1 MKERKE
7 EINLGLR
14 EYLCFANI
22 IEISLFILFI
32 FVYHVCDFFLSKY
45 INSLSQTLK
54 LSDQA
59 CSTPSLKLG
68 CMKTVF
74 KNLEDQIFCQNNE
87 WHFPKYS
94 VEHQYVQ
101 IPVGPL
107 PVLHLCKKQVFQ
119 LLHCGAVWP
128 VYPATKTQ
136 EKKMNSKHG
145 RMKTS
150 ITTAMKAPF

>member
-101 IPVGPL
+101 IPVGTL
-107 PVLHLCKKQVFQ
+107 PCHSPARNRFSTAALWLY
-119 LLHCGAVWP
+119 AVWP
-128 VYPATKTQ
+128 VYPATKHTTQ
-136 EKKMNSKHG
+136 ERK
-145 RMKTS
+145 
-150 ITTAMKAPF
+150 

>member
-107 PVLHLCKKQVFQ
+107 PCPTPLQETGFSTAPLWRCLASLSNNKDRRHKK
-119 LLHCGAVWP
+119 
-128 VYPATKTQ
+128 
-136 EKKMNSKHG
+136 KKL
-145 RMKTS
+145 
-150 ITTAMKAPF
+150 